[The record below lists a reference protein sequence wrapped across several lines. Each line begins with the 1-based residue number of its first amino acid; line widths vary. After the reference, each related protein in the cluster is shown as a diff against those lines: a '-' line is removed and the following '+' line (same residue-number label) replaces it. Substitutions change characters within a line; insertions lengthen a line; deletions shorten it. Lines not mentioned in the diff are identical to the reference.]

1 MEDAGYIHEV
11 CARTNLL
18 PALQD
23 PEIIEELSKEIK
35 KNFGIDLSDLRTHG
49 NKQKELANKK
59 KSIIQEAK
67 KKKKEEEEEAL
78 EKKRQAEEAAAIEEE
93 AKAKMRKVMEEKA
106 KEAEAKRKRRNSV
119 AAKKYAAAKEAAA
132 KERAKEEAAARA
144 REEAAA
150 RAREE
155 AAAKERAREEAAV
168 KAREE
173 AAAKMIARLN
183 VNVEQQTLPQG
194 WEEKVNPR
202 SGRKYYVNHQ
212 TRKTQWERP
221 PPAQQQAAR
230 KAGKWTCGV
239 CTLEN
244 GTSARNCAV
253 CGRARGA
260 WSCTQF
266 DQTNQRVC
274 GSQNVSGSKFCVK
287 CGARKDESRGMG

>member
-1 MEDAGYIHEV
+1 MEDAGYIHEER
-11 CARTNLL
+11 ALTNLL

-49 NKQKELANKK
+49 DKQKELANKK
-59 KSIIQEAK
+59 KSIIQEEK
-67 KKKKEEEEEAL
+67 KKKKEEEEAL

-106 KEAEAKRKRRNSV
+106 KEAEAKRKRSNSV

-150 RAREE
+150 
-155 AAAKERAREEAAV
+155 
-168 KAREE
+168 
-173 AAAKMIARLN
+173 KMIARLN
-183 VNVEQQTLPQG
+183 VNVAQQTLPQG
-194 WEEKVNPR
+194 WEEKVDPR

-221 PPAQQQAAR
+221 PPPQQQAAR

-244 GTSARNCAV
+244 GTSERNCAV

-260 WSCTQF
+260 WCCTQF

-274 GSQNVSGSKFCVK
+274 GSQNVTGSKFCVK